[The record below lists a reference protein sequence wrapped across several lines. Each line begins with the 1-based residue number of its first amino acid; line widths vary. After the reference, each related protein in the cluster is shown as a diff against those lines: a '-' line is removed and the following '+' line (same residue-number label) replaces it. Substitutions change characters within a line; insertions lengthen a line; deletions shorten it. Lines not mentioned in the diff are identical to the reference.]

1 MRLLDVSSHPYAL
14 LITLTMQKALLF
26 MIGLVI
32 MNVGQGQ
39 DTILANFDVIV
50 LSNSVEL
57 KWTIKK
63 GNTCDDISI
72 LRSKDSLRFN
82 EIGTIP
88 GICGS
93 PAFAESFQFSDNNPI
108 QNQTKYYRLQLG
120 QKRLV

>member
-1 MRLLDVSSHPYAL
+1 MRLLDVSFHPYAL

-63 GNTCDDISI
+63 GNSCDGISI

-88 GICGS
+88 GICDS
-93 PAFAESFQFSDNNPI
+93 PDFAESFQFSNNNPI
-108 QNQTKYYRLQLG
+108 QNQTNL
-120 QKRLV
+120 